1 MDGTLLL
8 VSLIV
13 LVALIFDYINGF
25 HDAANSVATIVAT
38 RVLSPF
44 QAVLW
49 AAFFNFVAAIP
60 LLFYHEAGVAK
71 TVGAGMVKLELV
83 TEYVVLAGLIGAI
96 FWNLL
101 TWYYGI
107 PSSSSHALIGG
118 YAGAAMAK
126 VAVTQEISQ
135 MFDAIVVQGWITTV
149 SFIILAPL
157 LGLLLGYLLMI
168 VVYWLFRH
176 SSPKKMDRW
185 FRRLQLVSSGLFS
198 YSHGANDAQKT
209 MGIITSVLVAAG
221 YLKSFEVQ
229 WWVVLSA
236 HAAISLGTMSGGW
249 RIVHTM
255 GAKLTRLKPRGGFC
269 AETAG
274 AIAILFPT
282 YLKIPVSTTH
292 VITGAIAGVGS
303 IQRLKAVR
311 WGLATNILWA
321 WVLTLPLSGLVGAL
335 SFLAIYFITGKA

>member
-1 MDGTLLL
+1 MDSTLLF

-13 LVALIFDYINGF
+13 AVALVFDFINGF

-38 RVLSPF
+38 RVLTPF

-60 LLFYHEAGVAK
+60 LLFFHDAGVAK
-71 TVGAGMVKLELV
+71 TVGSGMVNLKLV
-83 TEYVVLAGLIGAI
+83 TEWVILAGLIGAI
-96 FWNLL
+96 TWNLT
-101 TWYYGI
+101 TWYFGI

-126 VAVTQEISQ
+126 VAVTAGIGHTME
-135 MFDAIVVQGWITTV
+135 AIVPQGWITTMV
-149 SFIILAPL
+149 FIIVAPA
-157 LGLLLGYLLMI
+157 LGLALGYLLMI
-168 VVYWLFRH
+168 AVYWMFRR
-176 SSPKKMDRW
+176 SSPLKMDRW

-209 MGIITSVLVAAG
+209 MGIITSVLVTAG
-221 YLKSFEVQ
+221 YLRTFEVK

-255 GAKLTRLKPRGGFC
+255 GSRLTRLKPRGGFC

-282 YLKIPVSTTH
+282 YLKIPVSTTQ

-303 IQRLKAVR
+303 IQRIRAVR

-321 WVLTLPLSGLVGAL
+321 WLLTLPMSALVGATA
-335 SFLAIYFITGKA
+335 FLVVHLVTGKL